1 MVRQR
6 SLLSLLPLAILL
18 GACATRPFDRST
30 VPGGQP
36 LGETTA
42 GSTVIAGDAL
52 TGDATLTLL
61 DVIRKALPQMRI
73 VRDAGN
79 PGSCPMIDLRGRD
92 KVFGASNPDIY
103 VDGTRTID
111 TCPLVTMQAISAR
124 RIEIYPLGVTPRAGY
139 ISHGHGL
146 ILVFLQRADS
156 AGE

>member
-1 MVRQR
+1 MVCQR
-6 SLLSLLPLAILL
+6 CLLPVLPLAILL
-18 GACATRPFDRST
+18 SACATRPFDRTT

-42 GSTVIAGDAL
+42 GTIVITGQAL

-61 DVIRKALPQMRI
+61 DAIRNALPQMRI
-73 VRDAGN
+73 VQDTN
-79 PGSCPMIDLRGRD
+79 PGGCPLIDLRGRD
-92 KVFGASNPDIY
+92 RIFGASNPDVY

-111 TCPLVTMQAISAR
+111 TCPLVTMQAMDAR

-139 ISHGHGL
+139 PSGGHGL
-146 ILVFLQRADS
+146 ILVFMQRADS

>member
-1 MVRQR
+1 MVCQR
-6 SLLSLLPLAILL
+6 SLLPMLPLAILL
-18 GACATRPFDRST
+18 AACATQPFDRST
-30 VPGGQP
+30 VPGGEP

-61 DVIRKALPQMRI
+61 DVIRKAMPQMRI
-73 VRDAGN
+73 VRDAN
-79 PGSCPMIDLRGRD
+79 PGSCPLIDLRGRD
-92 KVFGASNPDIY
+92 RVFGASNPDIY

-124 RIEIYPLGVTPRAGY
+124 RIEVYPLGVTPRVGY
-139 ISHGHGL
+139 PSTGHGL
-146 ILVFLQRADS
+146 ILVFLQRADG

>member
-1 MVRQR
+1 MVCQR
-6 SLLSLLPLAILL
+6 FLLPVLPFAILL
-18 GACATRPFDRST
+18 AACATRPFDRTT

-36 LGETTA
+36 LGATTA
-42 GSTVIAGDAL
+42 GTTVITGDAL

-61 DVIRKALPQMRI
+61 DAIRRALPQMRI
-73 VRDAGN
+73 VQGAT
-79 PGSCPMIDLRGRD
+79 PGSCPLIDLRGRD
-92 KVFGASNPDIY
+92 RIFGASNPDIY

-111 TCPLVTMQAISAR
+111 TCPLVTIQAMNAR
-124 RIEIYPLGVTPRAGY
+124 RIEVYPLGVTPRAGY

>member
-1 MVRQR
+1 MVCQR
-6 SLLSLLPLAILL
+6 SLLPLLPLAILL

-42 GSTVIAGDAL
+42 GTIVIAGDAL
-52 TGDATLTLL
+52 TGDATLSLL
-61 DVIRKALPQMRI
+61 DVIRKAIPQMRI
-73 VRDAGN
+73 VRDAN
-79 PGSCPMIDLRGRD
+79 PASCPFIDLRGRD
-92 KVFGASNPDIY
+92 RLFGASNPDIY

-111 TCPLVTMQAISAR
+111 TCPLVTMQAMNAR
-124 RIEIYPLGVTPRAGY
+124 RVEVYPLGVTPRAGY
-139 ISHGHGL
+139 PSSGHGL

>member
-1 MVRQR
+1 MICQR
-6 SLLSLLPLAILL
+6 SLLPMLPLAILL

-42 GSTVIAGDAL
+42 GTIVISGDAL

-61 DVIRKALPQMRI
+61 DAIRKAVPQMRI
-73 VRDAGN
+73 VQGVN
-79 PGSCPMIDLRGRD
+79 LGSCPLIDLRGRD
-92 KVFGASNPDIY
+92 RIFGASNPDIY

-111 TCPLVTMQAISAR
+111 TCPLVTMQAINAR
-124 RIEIYPLGVTPRAGY
+124 RVEVYPLGVTPRAGY
-139 ISHGHGL
+139 PSSGHGL